1 MLNYSYRAKNQADI
15 LLSVTLNVTSF
26 KVVELKSLHTYRDTL
41 ILIFNVNVLIL
52 CFYPLRN

>member
-1 MLNYSYRAKNQADI
+1 MLNYHYRAKNQADI